1 MELALSQQDAD
12 KLISLLKDFLKDYSF
27 QLQDGSNFKID
38 IISQKEKRK
47 FRLDI
52 HYEHNNYHLNFM
64 DYITKLNLIFF
75 ARMNLTAAKTVNI
88 CEPIS
93 FHITKF

>member
-52 HYEHNNYHLNFM
+52 RDCQEVCVNNLS
-64 DYITKLNLIFF
+64 
-75 ARMNLTAAKTVNI
+75 R
-88 CEPIS
+88 
-93 FHITKF
+93 

>member
-38 IISQKEKRK
+38 IISQKEN
-47 FRLDI
+47 I
-52 HYEHNNYHLNFM
+52 
-64 DYITKLNLIFF
+64 
-75 ARMNLTAAKTVNI
+75 LT
-88 CEPIS
+88 
-93 FHITKF
+93 

>member
-64 DYITKLNLIFF
+64 DYITKLNLI
-75 ARMNLTAAKTVNI
+75 RINLND
-88 CEPIS
+88 S
-93 FHITKF
+93 FHKNGNCQIFCVNRSFS

>member
-38 IISQKEKRK
+38 IISQKEKENS
-47 FRLDI
+47 D
-52 HYEHNNYHLNFM
+52 
-64 DYITKLNLIFF
+64 LIFI
-75 ARMNLTAAKTVNI
+75 MSTTTI
-88 CEPIS
+88 I
-93 FHITKF
+93 